1 MLKMSSKTKNSGTT
15 ESFVPVKAII
25 NNMIEL
31 DIGEKVAGVKVAPKN
46 IFIMEENDQFLV
58 IDRLKDFYNTLDFEF
73 WLVIADR
80 HVDISVYIAQLQMAY
95 NNAKDPII
103 RKLINEDLKKAND
116 FTDEVSDV
124 EFYFFFKER
133 NMEIIELHK
142 QGIIDVMGTC
152 KRSLIEFYKNEGY
165 KTAFITNRVVLPEK
179 VKRTRKTKE
188 IKIGLYAAKSDD
200 WRKNMFTQIAAVA
213 LIDNAV
219 LDMVPLNPDAIE
231 FAKILGV
238 KLEGLEKP
246 IPRQELIKRLADND
260 LNLYVTFSECAPMLP
275 LESFEVGVPCLT
287 GNNHHYFKNTELEK
301 YLVVNNEASA
311 IDIAEK
317 AKYCIE
323 NKKEIMDLCKKL
335 VKENNKNSKNDVEKF
350 INM

>member
-1 MLKMSSKTKNSGTT
+1 MLKKSSKTKNSGTT

-31 DIGEKVAGVKVAPKN
+31 DTGEKVAGVKVAPKN

-133 NMEIIELHK
+133 NMEIIQKKLRLMINGLASAGLASS
-142 QGIIDVMGTC
+142 QATNDDL
-152 KRSLIEFYKNEGY
+152 RSIL
-165 KTAFITNRVVLPEK
+165 
-179 VKRTRKTKE
+179 
-188 IKIGLYAAKSDD
+188 
-200 WRKNMFTQIAAVA
+200 
-213 LIDNAV
+213 DNF
-219 LDMVPLNPDAIE
+219 LN
-231 FAKILGV
+231 G
-238 KLEGLEKP
+238 G
-246 IPRQELIKRLADND
+246 
-260 LNLYVTFSECAPMLP
+260 
-275 LESFEVGVPCLT
+275 
-287 GNNHHYFKNTELEK
+287 EK
-301 YLVVNNEASA
+301 YTFGTV
-311 IDIAEK
+311 K
-317 AKYCIE
+317 A
-323 NKKEIMDLCKKL
+323 
-335 VKENNKNSKNDVEKF
+335 
-350 INM
+350 